1 MPRNTRHVL
10 DLEDS
15 LGRDLLPEGNRGLS
29 QPDPGCEP
37 GDEAPLRA
45 EKVDA
50 VHGDLDISRGDID
63 PQQTNINPLYSDTSD
78 DPHMELGQI
87 IKQARMR
94 RRLKQSDLAA
104 RINVKQSAI
113 SQWESG
119 RATPELA
126 NRINLSATLGIP
138 LNDLLPEASAV
149 PERALD
155 NPRIRRLIQNY
166 LALSI
171 EQRRVVDLVVEQ
183 FRESNEKLR

>member
-1 MPRNTRHVL
+1 MARNTGHL
-10 DLEDS
+10 FDFEDP
-15 LGRDLLPEGNRGLS
+15 LGRNTFPEGNRGLS
-29 QPDPGCEP
+29 EPDARSEP
-37 GDEAPLRA
+37 GDQAPLRA
-45 EKVDA
+45 DKVDA
-50 VHGDLDISRGDID
+50 VHGDPDISERDISS
-63 PQQTNINPLYSDTSD
+63 QQPNINPLYSDTSD
-78 DPHMELGQI
+78 DPCMELGQV

-94 RRLKQSDLAA
+94 RRLKQSDLAQ

-126 NRINLSATLGIP
+126 NRINLSAALGIP
-138 LNDLLPEASAV
+138 LNDLLPEASAI
-149 PERALD
+149 PDNALD

-183 FRESNEKLR
+183 FRESNENFR

>member
-1 MPRNTRHVL
+1 MPRNSGHVL

-15 LGRDLLPEGNRGLS
+15 LGGDPLPEGNRRLGES
-29 QPDPGCEP
+29 NARSEP
-37 GDEAPLRA
+37 GDQAPLRA
-45 EKVDA
+45 DKVDA
-50 VHGDLDISRGDID
+50 VHGDPDISEGDID
-63 PQQTNINPLYSDTSD
+63 PQQPNINPLYSDTSD
-78 DPHMELGQI
+78 DPSMELGQV

-94 RRLKQSDLAA
+94 RRLKQSDLAQ
-104 RINVKQSAI
+104 RISVKQSAI

-126 NRINLSATLGIP
+126 NRINLSAALGIP

-149 PERALD
+149 PDNALD